1 MTTPHPE
8 EREKTIDRL
17 LAEISHLHYSRHVQR
32 FDAFGLHRGQTFVLR
47 VLWEQEGLTQTRL
60 AERLDIKPAT
70 ATKMLQ
76 RMEKAGFIDRKPDSS
91 DQRLSRVYLT
101 EKGRTFQNKIE
112 NLFKEMNAEVIDG
125 LSPDEQTLLRHLLLK
140 VRKNLQ
146 DTTGEKPPSSQGG
159 DSQPQ

>member
-1 MTTPHPE
+1 MTTPLLEEPE
-8 EREKTIDRL
+8 ETIDRI
-17 LAEISHLHYSRHVQR
+17 LAKISHLHYSRHVQR
-32 FDAFGLHRGQTFVLR
+32 FEAHGLFRGQTFVLR
-47 VLWEQEGLTQTRL
+47 VLWQQEGLTQARL

-76 RMEKAGFIDRKPDSS
+76 RMEKAGFIERKPDSS

-101 EKGRTFQNKIE
+101 EKGRTFQIEIE

-125 LSPDEQTLLRHLLLK
+125 LSPDEQELLRHLLLK

-146 DTTGEKPPSSQGG
+146 HAIGE
-159 DSQPQ
+159 